1 MNPKGGNQTLAESVD
16 QVVTNFLVPPIRPE
30 ERFIT
35 NQQQQLL
42 QAANAQH
49 MAAMVALEAM
59 QNHAKVRIILN
70 RNLQSVC
77 CEERISTICL
87 A

>member
-1 MNPKGGNQTLAESVD
+1 MNPEGVESRD
-16 QVVTNFLVPPIRPE
+16 PEQHVTNFLVPPIRPE
-30 ERFIT
+30 ERFIS

-59 QNHAKVRIILN
+59 QNHAKVGTANSKFFLESIYTSKHSESLN
-70 RNLQSVC
+70 
-77 CEERISTICL
+77 
-87 A
+87 